1 MMSRRL
7 VQCNRNLP
15 ILVAGVSLALSLL
28 FAGCSRK
35 NQPEKTVIQNTGSD
49 TMVNLAQAW
58 AEEYAKERPDVS
70 VEVSGGGSGTG
81 IAALIAGNVD
91 IANCSR
97 EMEPQEMEQ
106 AKTRTGKTP
115 AEFTIGYD
123 ALAVYVNKNNPLNEI
138 TLEQL
143 AEIYGE
149 NGKTA
154 KWSQLGM
161 QIPGGPAND
170 EIIRVGRQNSSGTY
184 VYFRETIL
192 GKGRDYK
199 LGSRDM
205 HGSKDVVEL
214 VSKTPAAIGYSGMG
228 YATPDVKMLRVAKK
242 KGDTAYAPTLEN
254 ALNHTYPISRKLYM
268 YTLGEPAGETRKYIE
283 WVHSEIG
290 QKIVAQTGY
299 VPLPR
304 AAAGPK

>member
-1 MMSRRL
+1 MK
-7 VQCNRNLP
+7 NLMRFDRT
-15 ILVAGVSLALSLL
+15 ILKLAVVAAAVSLCL
-28 FAGCSRK
+28 FSPACSRSK
-35 NQPEKTVIQNTGSD
+35 QPEKMVIQNTGSD

-81 IAALIAGNVD
+81 IAALIAGTVD
-91 IANCSR
+91 VANCSR
-97 EMEPQEMEQ
+97 EMEPQEIEQ

-115 AEFTIGYD
+115 TEFTIGYD
-123 ALAVYVNKNNPLNEI
+123 ALAVYVNRSNPLNEI

-143 AEIYGE
+143 AEVYGE
-149 NGKTA
+149 NGKTT
-154 KWSQLGM
+154 KWSQLGL
-161 QIPGGPAND
+161 QVPGGPGND

-228 YATPDVKMLRVAKK
+228 YATPEVKMLRVAKK
-242 KGDTAYAPTLEN
+242 KGDTAYAPTVEN
-254 ALNHTYPISRKLYM
+254 ALNHTYPIARKLYM
-268 YTLGEPAGETRKYIE
+268 YTLGEPTGETRKYIE

-299 VPLPR
+299 VPLPKTE
-304 AAAGPK
+304 ALK